1 MSRIINSVEV
11 AQLMNKP
18 FRDLSLNES
27 VFVLSKHVFK
37 LQKDVKDLTDAM
49 KKRQKK

>member
-1 MSRIINSVEV
+1 MSRIIDSAE
-11 AQLMNKP
+11 AARLMKKP
-18 FRDLSLNES
+18 FRDLLLNES

-49 KKRQKK
+49 KKRRKK